1 MKIIVRTLHGLEPVL
16 AKELEDLGCKDIEP
30 LTRAVLCDASE
41 KQIYQCNL
49 HLRSAIK
56 IMYPILETQIEDE
69 YDLYDAVKSIEWENY
84 FKINQTFSIESV
96 TNSEIFRHSQY
107 AGLKS
112 KDAIADRFREKYD
125 KRPFVNPI
133 TADFPIIIHIRH
145 DILTILLD
153 TTGASLHQRG
163 YRIYPVEAPLN
174 EVLAAGMILHSGWD
188 KISEFSDP
196 MCGSGTLLIEAASI
210 AAKIPAQSFD
220 RKYAFMNWQTFDQ
233 KLWKEV
239 VEEAKANTD
248 LNLIPPI
255 FGGDKT
261 MQAVKAAETNIHEAG
276 LSAFIKVNRQDF
288 FNVRGQSNKFM
299 IMNPPYDERLKED
312 DIVKFY
318 QNIGTKLKHEYIDT
332 TAWIIGGNIEALKMI
347 GLKPSKKISLLNGD
361 IEAGYYK
368 FEIYEGS
375 KKNKD

>member
-16 AKELEDLGCKDIEP
+16 AKELEELGCTDIEL
-30 LTRAVLCDASE
+30 LTRAVLCEATE
-41 KQIYQCNL
+41 KQIYQGNL
-49 HLRSAIK
+49 LLRSAIK
-56 IMYPILETQIEDE
+56 IMYPILETQVNDE
-69 YDLYDAVKSIEWENY
+69 YDLYDAVKSIEWESY
-84 FKINQTFSIESV
+84 FKLNQTFSIESV
-96 TNSEIFRHSQY
+96 TNSDIFRHSQY

-133 TADFPIIIHIRH
+133 TADFPIIIHIRQ

-210 AAKIPAQSFD
+210 AAYLPAQTFD
-220 RKYAFMNWQTFDQ
+220 RKYAFMNWQTFNAA
-233 KLWKEV
+233 LWKEV
-239 VEEAKANTD
+239 VEEAKAKIN
-248 LNLIPPI
+248 LELIPPI
-255 FGGDKT
+255 IGADKS
-261 MQAVKAAETNIHEAG
+261 MQAVKAAETNIQEAG
-276 LSAFIKVNRQDF
+276 LSKHIKVNRLDF
-288 FNVRGQSNKFM
+288 FNTKGQSNKFI

-312 DIVKFY
+312 DIIKFY
-318 QNIGTKLKHEYIDT
+318 QNIGTKLKHEYVDT

-361 IEAGYYK
+361 IDAGFHK

-375 KKNKD
+375 KKIKE